1 MQRLRWFFYLFSIDK
16 YFDFFIMMI
25 VILNVLVM
33 ALDGNL
39 LDTQTKI
46 EVYKLNFFFNAV
58 FILEFA
64 VKIVGLGPISNNIL
78 K

>member
-1 MQRLRWFFYLFSIDK
+1 MQRIRWFLYVFSIDK

-25 VILNVLVM
+25 VILNVLIM

-39 LDTQTKI
+39 LDPKTKI

-64 VKIVGLGPISNNIL
+64 VKIIGLGPLSKKML
-78 K
+78 